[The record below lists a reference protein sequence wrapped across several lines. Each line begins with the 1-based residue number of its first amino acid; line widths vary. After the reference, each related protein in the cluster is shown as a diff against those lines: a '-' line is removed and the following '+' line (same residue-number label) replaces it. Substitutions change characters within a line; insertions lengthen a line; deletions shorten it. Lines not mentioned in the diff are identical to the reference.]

1 MFNEREDGNELKNLP
16 IDDTINGII
25 EEDELE
31 DQETEEEDED
41 ENHPWNYK
49 HNNNNP

>member
-1 MFNEREDGNELKNLP
+1 LKHLP

-31 DQETEEEDED
+31 DEATEDEDDD
-41 ENHPWNYK
+41 ENHP
-49 HNNNNP
+49 